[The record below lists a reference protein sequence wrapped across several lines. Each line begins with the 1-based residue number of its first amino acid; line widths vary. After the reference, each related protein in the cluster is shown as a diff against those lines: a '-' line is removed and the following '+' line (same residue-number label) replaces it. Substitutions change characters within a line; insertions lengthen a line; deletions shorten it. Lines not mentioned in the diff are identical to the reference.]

1 MTVCKMTAC
10 HESFSILIL
19 NVWRKKEFAGI
30 RDDPRDSVHKNV
42 KQSVSKKT
50 FFGNNLTPVG
60 SENFVSDVWAPIRC
74 GLGQAVAVMQQTNC

>member
-60 SENFVSDVWAPIRC
+60 NQSALKILFQTFGHRYDGAWAK
-74 GLGQAVAVMQQTNC
+74 L